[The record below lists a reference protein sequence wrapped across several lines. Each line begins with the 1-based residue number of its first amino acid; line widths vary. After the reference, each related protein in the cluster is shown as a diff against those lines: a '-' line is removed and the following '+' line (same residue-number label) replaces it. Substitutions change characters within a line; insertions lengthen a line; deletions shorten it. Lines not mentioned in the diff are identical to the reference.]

1 MSPIGYK
8 FWRIDMA
15 AKKTAKELRDEAR
28 ARYRQALEAARK
40 VEAHE
45 KMALGEKLQRTANEL
60 GAEPEE
66 LLNKIKT
73 VAVGLPMPPEGA
85 AGETELEEP
94 ERYSD

>member
-1 MSPIGYK
+1 
-8 FWRIDMA
+8 MA

-28 ARYRQALEAARK
+28 ARYRQALDAARK

-45 KMALGEKLQRTANEL
+45 KMALGEKLQRTADEL

-73 VAVGLPMPPEGA
+73 VAVGLPMPPLNETDKT
-85 AGETELEEP
+85 GETEPEET